1 MPAGAPSRGD
11 GAAVGDY
18 YIDGNGGPHG
28 AAASLIM
35 RVIGIAHVAQEQ
47 FLFGA
52 LSLLP
57 GAVQTVVKAEF
68 IAMSPTVQG
77 VAAAES
83 VEILSDSQTNARAF
97 GKGTIAPAAIS
108 TRI

>member
-11 GAAVGDY
+11 GAALGDY
-18 YIDGNGGPHG
+18 YTDGSGGPHG

-83 VEILSDSQTNARAF
+83 VEILSDSQANARAF

>member
-11 GAAVGDY
+11 GAALGDY
-18 YIDGNGGPHG
+18 YTDGSGGPHG

-47 FLFGA
+47 CVFGA
-52 LSLLP
+52 LSPLP
-57 GAVQTVVKAEF
+57 SAVQTIVSAEF
-68 IAMSPTVQG
+68 IAISPTVQG

-83 VEILSDSQTNARAF
+83 VEIMSDSQANARAF
-97 GKGTIAPAAIS
+97 GKSTIAPAAIS